1 MCPVCGGERF
11 ESRTVAGVAIRRC
24 LECGLRL
31 GTFGERRRRNYADV
45 DEAAYVQSIAR
56 VRRTQSARIVDLVRA
71 HVNAG
76 EWLDVGC
83 GYGLVLEAARDAG
96 FAVRGLEPN
105 VQAAAAANASLG
117 CVEQGLLQENTP
129 AADVLSTL
137 DVIEH
142 LEDLDAFAQLAKSK
156 LRRLWVIKVPSSEGL
171 LFRVAH
177 VLRAGSAV
185 RRLWQADYEHPHLVY
200 FDRPTLTRFLQK
212 HGFDVVAAHY
222 LEEVPVDTV
231 VARLTLDGTTPRWKA
246 MLAVP
251 LFFTISVIE
260 RLRGKSDALL
270 MLARPQ

>member
-11 ESRTVAGVAIRRC
+11 QSRMVADVAIRRC
-24 LECGLRL
+24 LACGLRL
-31 GTFGERRRRNYADV
+31 GTFGERKRTNYADV

-56 VRRTQSARIVDLVRA
+56 VRRAQSACIVELVRA
-71 HVNAG
+71 HVQSG

-83 GYGLVLEAARDAG
+83 GYGLVLAAAREAG

-105 VQAAAAANASLG
+105 AQAAAAANASLG
-117 CVEQGLLQENTP
+117 CVEQGLLHEHTP
-129 AADVLSTL
+129 PADVLSTL

-142 LEDLDAFAQLAKSK
+142 LEDLDAFAQLAKRK
-156 LRRLWVIKVPSSEGL
+156 LRRLWAIKVPSSEGL

-177 VLRAGSAV
+177 ALRARSAV

-200 FDRPTLTRFLQK
+200 FDQATLTRFLQK
-212 HGFDVVAAHY
+212 HGFEVVAAHY

-231 VARLTLDGTTPRWKA
+231 VARLTLDGSTPRWKA

-251 LFFTISVIE
+251 LFLAIGAIE
-260 RLRGKSDALL
+260 RMRGKSDALL
-270 MLARPQ
+270 VLARPR